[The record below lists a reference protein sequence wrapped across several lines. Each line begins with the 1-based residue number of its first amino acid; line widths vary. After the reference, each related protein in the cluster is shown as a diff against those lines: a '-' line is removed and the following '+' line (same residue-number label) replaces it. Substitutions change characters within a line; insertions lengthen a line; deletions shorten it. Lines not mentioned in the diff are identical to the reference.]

1 MQKMSAYSRS
11 EWVSRRPSIY
21 STNTTSRRLLQK
33 SVTLWESF
41 PPQLR
46 YDPTWHQDVGF
57 LVYLQLENLYTE
69 FLLQKLIVN
78 QDHTS
83 RGALIQTSHQI
94 LSLVLSVLNK
104 KSVTYRSK
112 VDLEWSV
119 CKPLSYVKRVQ
130 TDSVYSWSITR
141 CRAPVF

>member
-1 MQKMSAYSRS
+1 MQKTSAYSHS

-33 SVTLWESF
+33 SATLWESF

-46 YDPTWHQDVGF
+46 YDPMWHQDVGF

-119 CKPLSYVKRVQ
+119 CKPLSYVKIVQ

>member
-1 MQKMSAYSRS
+1 MQKTSAYSRS

-21 STNTTSRRLLQK
+21 STDTTSRRLLHR
-33 SVTLWESF
+33 SAAIWESL

-57 LVYLQLENLYTE
+57 LVYLRLEKLYTE
-69 FLLQKLIVN
+69 FLLRKLIVN

-104 KSVTYRSK
+104 KSTTFRSK

-119 CKPLSYVKRVQ
+119 RKPLSYVKILQ
-130 TDSVYSWSITR
+130 TDFVKS
-141 CRAPVF
+141 